1 MICLVALDFIRI
13 TSSRFDYVSR
23 GRPPAHCISRGNQIT
38 PTSPELS
45 KSHNLFRNKF
55 TQPLTSPEF
64 PESDQASPE
73 GQNQTIS
80 TSPEEHN
87 QTISTS
93 PEYQNQT
100 IFTSP
105 EVTKPNFW
113 LKGIIT
119 PDPPSQEP
127 KLICISPGRGLM
139 LSRGKGVWG
148 ARPVAG

>member
-1 MICLVALDFIRI
+1 MI
-13 TSSRFDYVSR
+13 
-23 GRPPAHCISRGNQIT
+23 
-38 PTSPELS
+38 TSPEGGHQETTSPEGPKSYLLLPRNPNHTIFS
-45 KSHNLFRNKF
+45 EIKSHNLFRNKF